1 MSTLTLRWKEN
12 RVREEIYKQHLK
24 EIETSAHAAGWPAPN
39 GAIVTFHEQA
49 APAQAVQ
56 HTRNKNNKNL
66 ICWIYRRKRI
76 RRNALGKPRS
86 VRKITTPFASVR
98 PVRPNAGFDIAEF
111 VLAMI
116 LATSALAGTVIA
128 MNYSMH

>member
-24 EIETSAHAAGWPAPN
+24 EIKTSAHAAGWPAPN

-66 ICWIYRRKRI
+66 ICWIYKSAHRLHGLSRYSNRHRRQN
-76 RRNALGKPRS
+76 RRDPKQQ
-86 VRKITTPFASVR
+86 
-98 PVRPNAGFDIAEF
+98 
-111 VLAMI
+111 
-116 LATSALAGTVIA
+116 
-128 MNYSMH
+128 